1 MRCFFFLVNPKEKEK
16 RMLEHCFARTSVV
29 ARYRFGPLTPYLDDF
44 ATTLQQQGYKPDNI
58 RVFLRACGQ
67 FSQWLSQQEKTVTDV
82 DETVIERY
90 TSSLQRP
97 PSGRRPKAALG
108 LHHLLRFLRHH
119 AILPGP
125 PCARPLTETERW
137 LQRYEQYLEQ
147 VRGVVASTRT
157 PYLRMARRFLAA
169 CFGSDPLDWQSLR
182 AQDITDFV
190 RQEAATKHGGGR
202 KLPSVAVRSL
212 LRFLVC
218 SEGLSPGL
226 EAAVPTPRQW
236 THDTLPQGLTAEEI
250 GQALATCAGESAK
263 DLRNHAILMVLARL
277 GLRAHEVAAL
287 CLEDIDWHE
296 SRLIVRP
303 GKTHHERV
311 LPLVHDVG
319 HTLATY
325 LQWGRPTTTS
335 RVVFLHCRAPYLPFR
350 DAAAIS
356 RIASRALQRAGVCER
371 PRLGAHA
378 FRHAAAS
385 HMVNKGAS
393 FKEVADVLGH
403 QSLQTTGI
411 YAKLDLK
418 TLAPV
423 ALPWMGEVS

>member
-1 MRCFFFLVNPKEKEK
+1 MIEQYFS
-16 RMLEHCFARTSVV
+16 RTSVV
-29 ARYRFGPLTPYLDDF
+29 ARFRCGPLAAYLDDF
-44 ATTLQQQGYKPDNI
+44 ATTLQQQGYTPDHI

-67 FSQWLSQQEKTVTDV
+67 LSQWLSQQEKAVTEV
-82 DETVIERY
+82 DDTIIERY
-90 TSSLQRP
+90 ASSLPRP
-97 PSGRRPKAALG
+97 PSGRRPKAAMG
-108 LHHLLRFLRHH
+108 LHQLLGFLRHH
-119 AILPGP
+119 DILTVP
-125 PCARPLTETERW
+125 PSAPPLTETERW
-137 LQRYEQYLEQ
+137 LQRYAQYLEQ

-157 PYLRMARRFLAA
+157 PYLRMAKRFLAA
-169 CFGSDPLDWQSLR
+169 CFGSGHLDWQSLR
-182 AQDITDFV
+182 AQDITDFI

-212 LRFLVC
+212 LRFVVF
-218 SEGLSPGL
+218 SEGMSPGL
-226 EAAVPTPRQW
+226 EAAVLTPRQW
-236 THDTLPQGLTAEEI
+236 MHDTLPQRLTAEEI
-250 GQALATCAGESAK
+250 EQALATCTGESAK
-263 DLRNHAILMVLARL
+263 ALRNHAILMLLARL
-277 GLRAHEVAAL
+277 GLRAHEVASL
-287 CLEDIDWHE
+287 CLEDIDWYE

-325 LQWGRPTTTS
+325 LRWGRPTTTS
-335 RVVFLHCRAPYLPFR
+335 RVVFLYCRAPYRPFR

-356 RIASRALQRAGVCER
+356 RIASRALKRAGVCER

-378 FRHAAAS
+378 FRHSAAS

-411 YAKLDLK
+411 YAKLDLE

-423 ALPWMGEVS
+423 ALPWMGDVQ

>member
-1 MRCFFFLVNPKEKEK
+1 MSDLYI
-16 RMLEHCFARTSVV
+16 T
-29 ARYRFGPLTPYLDDF
+29 TDDF
-44 ATTLQQQGYKPDNI
+44 ATTLQQQGYKPDSI

-67 FSQWLSQQEKTVTDV
+67 LSQWLSQQEKNVTDV
-82 DETVIERY
+82 DETVIARY
-90 TSSLQRP
+90 TSSLPQP
-97 PSGRRPKAALG
+97 PSGRRPKAAIG
-108 LHHLLRFLRHH
+108 LPHLLRFLRHH
-119 AILPGP
+119 DLLPVS
-125 PCARPLTETERW
+125 PCPRPLTEAERW
-137 LQRYEQYLEQ
+137 LQRYEQYLAQ
-147 VRGVVASTRT
+147 VRGLVASTRT
-157 PYLRMARRFLAA
+157 PYLRIAKRFLAA
-169 CFGSDPLDWQSLR
+169 CFSSEPLDWQSLR

-226 EAAVPTPRQW
+226 EAAVPTPPQW
-236 THDTLPQGLTAEEI
+236 MHDTLPQHLTTEEI
-250 GQALATCAGESAK
+250 EQALATCVGARAT
-263 DLRNHAILMVLARL
+263 DLRNHAILMLLARL
-277 GLRAHEVAAL
+277 GLRAHEVASL

-311 LPLVHDVG
+311 LPLVYEVG
-319 HTLATY
+319 TTLATY
-325 LQWGRPTTTS
+325 LRWGRPTTTS
-335 RVVFLHCRAPYLPFR
+335 RGIFLHCRAPCLPFR

-423 ALPWMGEVS
+423 ALPWMGDIS

>member
-1 MRCFFFLVNPKEKEK
+1 
-16 RMLEHCFARTSVV
+16 MLEHYFARTSVV
-29 ARYRFGPLTPYLDDF
+29 ARYRFGPLAPYLDDF

-67 FSQWLSQQEKTVTDV
+67 LSQWLSAQEKTVTDV

-119 AILPGP
+119 DILPVP

-157 PYLRMARRFLAA
+157 PYLRMARRFLVA
-169 CFGSDPLDWQSLR
+169 CFGSDHLDWQSLR

-236 THDTLPQGLTAEEI
+236 MHATLPPGVTAEEG
-250 GQALATCAGESAK
+250 GQALAPCAGERATA
-263 DLRNHAILMVLARL
+263 LRHHAILMWLARL

-287 CLEDIDWHE
+287 C
-296 SRLIVRP
+296 
-303 GKTHHERV
+303 
-311 LPLVHDVG
+311 
-319 HTLATY
+319 
-325 LQWGRPTTTS
+325 
-335 RVVFLHCRAPYLPFR
+335 
-350 DAAAIS
+350 
-356 RIASRALQRAGVCER
+356 
-371 PRLGAHA
+371 
-378 FRHAAAS
+378 
-385 HMVNKGAS
+385 
-393 FKEVADVLGH
+393 
-403 QSLQTTGI
+403 
-411 YAKLDLK
+411 
-418 TLAPV
+418 
-423 ALPWMGEVS
+423 

>member
-1 MRCFFFLVNPKEKEK
+1 
-16 RMLEHCFARTSVV
+16 MLEHCFARTSVV

-350 DAAAIS
+350 DAAAIR

>member
-1 MRCFFFLVNPKEKEK
+1 
-16 RMLEHCFARTSVV
+16 MLL
-29 ARYRFGPLTPYLDDF
+29 P
-44 ATTLQQQGYKPDNI
+44 
-58 RVFLRACGQ
+58 
-67 FSQWLSQQEKTVTDV
+67 
-82 DETVIERY
+82 
-90 TSSLQRP
+90 
-97 PSGRRPKAALG
+97 RRKLPLG

-250 GQALATCAGESAK
+250 GQALATCAGESAT

-350 DAAAIS
+350 DAAAIR

>member
-1 MRCFFFLVNPKEKEK
+1 M
-16 RMLEHCFARTSVV
+16 
-29 ARYRFGPLTPYLDDF
+29 
-44 ATTLQQQGYKPDNI
+44 
-58 RVFLRACGQ
+58 
-67 FSQWLSQQEKTVTDV
+67 
-82 DETVIERY
+82 
-90 TSSLQRP
+90 
-97 PSGRRPKAALG
+97 
-108 LHHLLRFLRHH
+108 
-119 AILPGP
+119 
-125 PCARPLTETERW
+125 
-137 LQRYEQYLEQ
+137 
-147 VRGVVASTRT
+147 
-157 PYLRMARRFLAA
+157 
-169 CFGSDPLDWQSLR
+169 
-182 AQDITDFV
+182 DFV

-218 SEGLSPGL
+218 SAGLSPGL

-236 THDTLPQGLTAEEI
+236 MHATLPEGLTVEEV
-250 GQALATCAGESAK
+250 GQALATCAGARAT

-277 GLRAHEVAAL
+277 GLRAHEVTAL

-296 SRLIVRP
+296 SRLLVRP

-311 LPLVHDVG
+311 LPLVHEVG

-325 LQWGRPTTTS
+325 LRWGRPTTTR

-350 DAAAIS
+350 DPAAIS

-393 FKEVADVLGH
+393 CKEVADVLGH

-411 YAKLDLK
+411 YAKLDLE